1 MYFILGLI
9 SGSILVLILE
19 LIKTWVPI
27 FAIIDFFKNL
37 KNRFK

>member
-1 MYFILGLI
+1 MKINLKKI
-9 SGSILVLILE
+9 VLYNYV
-19 LIKTWVPI
+19 KTIAIIFFWIPI

>member
-1 MYFILGLI
+1 MKINLKKIVFYNYVKTIAIIFI
-9 SGSILVLILE
+9 
-19 LIKTWVPI
+19 WVPI

>member
-1 MYFILGLI
+1 MKINLKKIVFYNY
-9 SGSILVLILE
+9 V
-19 LIKTWVPI
+19 KTIAIIFFWIQI